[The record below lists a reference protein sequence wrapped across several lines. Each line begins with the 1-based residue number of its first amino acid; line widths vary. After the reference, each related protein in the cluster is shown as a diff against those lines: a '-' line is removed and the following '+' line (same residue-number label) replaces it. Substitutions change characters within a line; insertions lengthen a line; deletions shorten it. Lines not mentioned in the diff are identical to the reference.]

1 MGGISDFRVLVKFL
15 INKNCHSFRIS
26 NDIGTKLGPVTE
38 FDRKKTTASK
48 KFDDDV
54 VSANYDVTFII
65 FFRMLFDLKE
75 SVTRI
80 LNRWSIISTFSL
92 IETFL
97 SYKN

>member
-1 MGGISDFRVLVKFL
+1 M
-15 INKNCHSFRIS
+15 
-26 NDIGTKLGPVTE
+26 KLGPVTE
-38 FDRKKTTASK
+38 FNREKTTASK

-65 FFRMLFDLKE
+65 FFRMMFDLKE

-80 LNRWSIISTFSL
+80 LNRWSIISIISL

>member
-1 MGGISDFRVLVKFL
+1 MPKFPNSPQFPDIGQNPVGGISDFRILVKFL
-15 INKNCHSFRIS
+15 INKNCHNFRIS

-65 FFRMLFDLKE
+65 FF
-75 SVTRI
+75 
-80 LNRWSIISTFSL
+80 
-92 IETFL
+92 
-97 SYKN
+97 